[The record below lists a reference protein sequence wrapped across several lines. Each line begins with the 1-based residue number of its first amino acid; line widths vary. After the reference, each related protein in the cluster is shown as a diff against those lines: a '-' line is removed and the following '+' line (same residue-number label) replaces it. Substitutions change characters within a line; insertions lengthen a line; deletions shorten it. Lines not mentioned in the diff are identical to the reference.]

1 MAAEAEAEAA
11 LPPSLSDDWKFVLG
25 IFKDTES
32 NDSIA
37 KRIDNSRP
45 GNGTLVQY

>member
-1 MAAEAEAEAA
+1 MAAEAEAAL

-45 GNGTLVQY
+45 GNGTLVQN